1 MSLVEWA
8 GVLSGFAAF
17 GAAIIAATSW
27 VLKSYLKNFVHELK
41 PNGGGS
47 MKDTV
52 NQIHSEITELRIS
65 VAKLE
70 GQFTQ
75 HLAEIGKNEQYSYT
89 PTITRG
95 KGSKMNKEQLV
106 AAAGSYIRAAIAS
119 VVALAMA
126 GQTDPSVLANA
137 FIAGLVGPLA
147 KALNPKDKAYGIGAS
162 K

>member
-75 HLAEIGKNEQYSYT
+75 HLAEIGRNE
-89 PTITRG
+89 
-95 KGSKMNKEQLV
+95 
-106 AAAGSYIRAAIAS
+106 
-119 VVALAMA
+119 
-126 GQTDPSVLANA
+126 
-137 FIAGLVGPLA
+137 
-147 KALNPKDKAYGIGAS
+147 
-162 K
+162 

>member
-1 MSLVEWA
+1 MYVFPHFICVSDNTHLYSILEKGCVMSLVEWA

-75 HLAEIGKNEQYSYT
+75 HLAEMGKNE
-89 PTITRG
+89 
-95 KGSKMNKEQLV
+95 
-106 AAAGSYIRAAIAS
+106 
-119 VVALAMA
+119 
-126 GQTDPSVLANA
+126 
-137 FIAGLVGPLA
+137 
-147 KALNPKDKAYGIGAS
+147 
-162 K
+162 